1 MASRRENGPGAAS
14 GGELLLECII
24 EIDVLIQKVFGAM
37 RFLEGSSTL
46 THR

>member
-14 GGELLLECII
+14 AGELLLECHNRNR
-24 EIDVLIQKVFGAM
+24 VLIQKVFGAM